1 VCLKLGFDVRR
12 VKLTRKHLGNTPEP
26 RSRGGSMAPGA
37 GPGAEFAPLVLR
49 VEYSMRNPIDGVQ
62 FVVPTDAFPYVSLV
76 YYAPDDAY

>member
-1 VCLKLGFDVRR
+1 
-12 VKLTRKHLGNTPEP
+12 
-26 RSRGGSMAPGA
+26 MAPGA